1 MRSLFPTVSVRRTLS
16 LVILASLILFLLAPS
31 VSLAVTQTE
40 SSGQG
45 FSSIGSG
52 GSSAGGSSAAGTGLL
67 STPNPDS
74 AAQCITWPYSGPCQA
89 TILGVPAGGGICV
102 ANGVCQA
109 TWTLGINGTI
119 IGAGLGVVANII
131 TGAISNAMRPN
142 TSGGINIS
150 TGQTGCP
157 SGRYPV
163 SDVSRLSEP
172 CAYYVPPTTTPPD
185 GCDLYRMALGLCE
198 DPTTTPANDKTNAS
212 LSVTPNSGAVPLP
225 VTFTVTDTSTGCPK
239 SPIIL
244 SSGDGTAPITAF
256 GATNSCAARAPAVFN
271 YTYGTAGT
279 FQATVKNQTTQ
290 SILQSATVSV
300 TGEATATDASLT
312 VTPNS
317 GSAPLPVTFTVTDT
331 STGCPRA
338 PIALSSGDGAASI
351 VAFPATNSCA
361 ARAPAVFN
369 YTYGTA
375 GTFQATVKN
384 QTTQSILQSVTVS
397 VTGGATTASA
407 INVSLSVSPSS
418 GTAPLSVTFTVTD
431 TSPPDAS
438 PSCRRPAI
446 ILSSGDGATSIT
458 ALPAATCAA
467 RTPAVFNYTY
477 GTAGTF
483 QAAVVNQETQKTI
496 QTATIIVAEGAIQS
510 ETPVNVSSSLLNLV
524 SNLNTQQTSN
534 TSGASAAR
542 PQTVYT
548 QSGNT
553 ANIQMTAGGA
563 TIISGGVRD
572 ATKNTGSSAFF
583 GADTQTGVAAQN
595 LVERM
600 CLVRPW
606 QNPLIASRIQSSIFD
621 GLCSGK
627 GFRAGVTAEASP
639 APASKPAVQPVS
651 NQTPAA
657 SSSPAVPPAAA
668 IWATPASVPLGS
680 RTAIFWNSK
689 GVASCIVTSPDG
701 SFNDRRL
708 SGSAST
714 VPLTGAT
721 VFSISCLTQDG
732 SPVTNYVKVN
742 ISS

>member
-290 SILQSATVSV
+290 SILQS
-300 TGEATATDASLT
+300 
-312 VTPNS
+312 
-317 GSAPLPVTFTVTDT
+317 
-331 STGCPRA
+331 
-338 PIALSSGDGAASI
+338 
-351 VAFPATNSCA
+351 
-361 ARAPAVFN
+361 
-369 YTYGTA
+369 
-375 GTFQATVKN
+375 
-384 QTTQSILQSVTVS
+384 VTVS

-606 QNPLIASRIQSSIFD
+606 QNPLIASRIQPSIFD

-639 APASKPAVQPVS
+639 TPASKPAVQPVS